1 MLPGSRLLLHR
12 GGVVPVV
19 ALAIVVAESWMAVPA
34 RDDDDCL
41 VCHGDSGLTT
51 ERSGRTIS
59 LHVLPGA
66 LAGSP
71 HAELACTDCHASLD
85 PEKIPHSRKPRA
97 VDCAACHDTA
107 ATHVFHAGIEEPGK
121 ELVIA
126 CSECHGTH
134 AIVPLD
140 APDAPLSGARVAETC
155 ARCHEEVVKQ
165 YRRSEHGKAATT
177 GASGAPTCLACHRLA
192 IAALGGH
199 KDADPAALK
208 ITQEKMC
215 LECHLDNPDVRAR
228 MGPDAGF
235 IAAYERS
242 VHGAALMGGNAN
254 AATCIDCHGSH
265 EMLHG
270 MDPAARVSKAHITE
284 TCAACHP
291 DAAASWEKSVH
302 GAAVRKGNTS
312 APVCTDCHGEHDI
325 LRPSD
330 PRSRVAAANLST
342 EVCSPCHSS
351 VRLSEKYGIAS
362 DRFQTFADSFH
373 GLALRGG
380 SLEVANCASCHGA
393 HDILP
398 STDPASPTHKAN
410 LAVTCGTCHPGAN
423 ERFTVGA
430 VHVLRG
436 GEEEPLLYW
445 VATIYMVVIVVTI
458 GGMLAHNG
466 LDFAR
471 RAGRRLR
478 IRRGALSEPEVGRA
492 LYLRM
497 TLSERLQHFALV
509 ISFTLLVITGFML
522 SYPDAWWVRGLR
534 SLSSGAFEAR
544 GIVHRASG
552 IVMVLAAIVH
562 IWYLAF
568 TARGRRLFLDLLPR
582 RSDVSDTFGML
593 KYNLHLGDTKP
604 RFGRFGYME
613 KMEYWALV
621 WGTIVMVATGI
632 ILWFENASI
641 GLITKLGWDVAR
653 TVHYYE
659 AWLATLAI
667 IVWHLYY
674 VMFNPDVYP
683 MSTAWLTGHLT
694 ELEMAE
700 EHGAELDAIRA
711 AEAPAPESER
721 TDD

>member
-1 MLPGSRLLLHR
+1 MSRGSGMVLI
-12 GGVVPVV
+12 V
-19 ALAIVVAESWMAVPA
+19 ALALATAGSWMAVSA
-34 RDDDDCL
+34 QGDDDCL
-41 VCHGDSGLTT
+41 TCHGDAGLTT
-51 ERSGRTIS
+51 ERGGRTIS
-59 LHVLPGA
+59 LHVAAGA
-66 LAGSP
+66 LSGSP
-71 HAELACTDCHASLD
+71 HADLACADCHAGLD
-85 PEKIPHSRKPRA
+85 VDSIPHSRKPRA

-107 ATHVFHAGIEEPGK
+107 SSHVFHAGIEEPGK
-121 ELVIA
+121 EPVIA

-140 APDAPLSGARVAETC
+140 APDAPLSGARFAETC
-155 ARCHEEVVKQ
+155 ARCHAEVVEQ
-165 YRRSEHGKAATT
+165 YRRSEHGKAAAS
-177 GASGAPTCLACHRLA
+177 GASSAPTCLACHRLA
-192 IAALGGH
+192 IAAINGH
-199 KDADPAALK
+199 KDGDPAALK
-208 ITQEKMC
+208 IAQERMC

-270 MDPAARVSKAHITE
+270 MDPAARVNKSHIPE
-284 TCAACHP
+284 TCAECHA
-291 DAAASWEKSVH
+291 DAAAAWGKSVH
-302 GAAVRKGNTS
+302 AAAVHKGNTS

-330 PRSRVAAANLST
+330 PRSRVAAANLSAQ
-342 EVCSPCHSS
+342 VCSPCHSS

-410 LAVTCGTCHPGAN
+410 LAATCGTCHPGAN

-430 VHVLRG
+430 VHVPRGG
-436 GEEEPLLYW
+436 GEEEPLIYW
-445 VATIYMVVIVVTI
+445 VATIYVVVIVLTI
-458 GGMLAHNG
+458 GGMLVHNG

-478 IRRGALSEPEVGRA
+478 IRRGALTEPEAGHA

-509 ISFTLLVITGFML
+509 ISFTLLVVTGFML

-534 SLSSGAFEAR
+534 SLSSSAFEAR

-562 IWYLAF
+562 AWYLAF
-568 TARGRRLFLDLLPR
+568 TARGRRLFVDLLPR
-582 RSDVSDTFGML
+582 RGDVTDVFAML
-593 KYNLHLGDTKP
+593 RYNLHLGDAKP

-621 WGTIVMVATGI
+621 WGTVVMVLTGI
-632 ILWFENASI
+632 VLWFENTSI
-641 GLITKLGWDVAR
+641 GLLTKLGWDVAR

-683 MSTAWLTGHLT
+683 MSTAWLSGHLT

-700 EHGAELDAIRA
+700 EHAAELDAIRTREA
-711 AEAPAPESER
+711 ASRSPEES
-721 TDD
+721 DD